1 MAPSSEWRDLS
12 MPGFDSREV
21 GNYTVYAYRL
31 GVFSLT
37 GRYRFSIAAGT
48 AAAASGTVT
57 DLPVVI
63 RVTSLGHLEIGL

>member
-1 MAPSSEWRDLS
+1 MTVSSELWDLR
-12 MPGFDSREV
+12 SRV
-21 GNYTVYAYRL
+21 GALATPRTILYVHTVSDA
-31 GVFSLT
+31 FSLI

-48 AAAASGTVT
+48 AAAASGTVS